1 MEYLT
6 LLNYLYVITFNARQ
20 KAKQET
26 AFFLTH
32 HLTVLNNLYKLKH
45 QSSAHQHH

>member
-6 LLNYLYVITFNARQ
+6 LLNYLYVITYNSRRRAQ
-20 KAKQET
+20 ST
-26 AFFLTH
+26 VTFFLNN

-45 QSSAHQHH
+45 HSSAQ